1 VSLRLV
7 RLDCASCGSSLR
19 GEPHDILFMCAH
31 CGGASVLGAEGLE
44 AVESTALLPASG
56 RRAQLWKPAWALETE
71 VEVSSRIRADG
82 RPTDG
87 SRCERRFII
96 PAFSLPLRSLH
107 VLARALSTSAREP
120 GEVPRAPVP
129 GGTLS
134 LDDART
140 IARFL
145 VVSEEVAKRDS
156 IASVEV
162 EVRVSRFRVAALP
175 FEQDGGELRCA
186 VSGVKV

>member
-1 VSLRLV
+1 MSLRLV
-7 RLDCASCGSSLR
+7 RLDCVSCGSSLR
-19 GEPHDILFMCAH
+19 GDPHDILFMCAH
-31 CGGASVLGAEGLE
+31 CGGGSVLGAEGLE

-56 RRAQLWKPAWALETE
+56 RRAQLWKPAWVLETE
-71 VEVSSRIRADG
+71 VEVSGRVRADG

-87 SRCERRFII
+87 SRGERRFII
-96 PAFSLPLRSLH
+96 PAFSLPLRSLRA
-107 VLARALSTSAREP
+107 LARALSSSAREP

-140 IARFL
+140 FARFL
-145 VVSEEVAKRDS
+145 VVGEEVARRDT

-162 EVRVSRFRVAALP
+162 EVLVLRYRLAALP